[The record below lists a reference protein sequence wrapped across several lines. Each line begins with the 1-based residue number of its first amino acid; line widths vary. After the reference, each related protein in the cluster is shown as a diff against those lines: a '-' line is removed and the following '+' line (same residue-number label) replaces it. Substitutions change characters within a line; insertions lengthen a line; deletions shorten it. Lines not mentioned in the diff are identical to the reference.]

1 MLTVAL
7 LGGGFMA
14 ATHAAGY
21 RELGERVRVASV
33 CSLGEERSLSL
44 ATSLGARHVDEIG
57 EALSDPTVDIVDVCL
72 PTHLHREAAEKAFA
86 AGYHVLLEKPI
97 ALTLA
102 DADAII
108 AAAES
113 SGRLLMV
120 GLVLRFWPEY
130 VALHRLIAS
139 QELGPPR
146 SVSTCRL
153 SPPPDWNEWMADMSC
168 SGGVAVDFLIHD
180 LDQMNWLL
188 GHPERVMAQS
198 PTPGHVLV
206 IAEYEGGRCGLAEAG
221 MAMPSSYP
229 FSSNVHVLCEN
240 GAAQYAFSAAPAT
253 DGGNIGGPVSG
264 HGLRV
269 YRAHGEADM
278 VPVDIGDPWANEIA
292 HFIDSVERGES
303 PRQGTGEQ
311 ARAALLVS
319 LAVNRSLESGR
330 IESV

>member
-1 MLTVAL
+1 
-7 LGGGFMA
+7 MA

-168 SGGVAVDFLIHD
+168 S
-180 LDQMNWLL
+180 
-188 GHPERVMAQS
+188 ERVMAQS

-269 YRAHGEADM
+269 YRANGEADM
-278 VPVDIGDPWANEIA
+278 VSVDIGDPWANEIA

-330 IESV
+330 IEPV